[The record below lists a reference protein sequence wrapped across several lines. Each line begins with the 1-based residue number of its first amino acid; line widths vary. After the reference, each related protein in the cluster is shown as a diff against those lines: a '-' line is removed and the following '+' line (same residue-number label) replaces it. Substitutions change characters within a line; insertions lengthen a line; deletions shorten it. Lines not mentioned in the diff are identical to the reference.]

1 MDNWSILWIYYGC
14 QLFLPWCRSAL
25 APGPSCKYSIR
36 LKHWSAINTSC
47 SMRSERRKAS
57 VHSWMET
64 VHSGLGF
71 FWIEVSESVCVYLR
85 QNSLNCW
92 FLFLFNAVLAAA
104 PCFHWHSFEFC
115 WFDLSDLPTSIRTS
129 RSTPFG
135 KSFKSQN
142 QSCVC
147 VCVRTPV
154 PVRWWKLRMFLVV
167 ADGSPKQWV
176 VDILGHIPMHP
187 PLRCH
192 KMVQLRS

>member
-36 LKHWSAINTSC
+36 LKHWPAINTSC

-92 FLFLFNAVLAAA
+92 FLFLFNAV
-104 PCFHWHSFEFC
+104 PCFSSHSFEFC
-115 WFDLSDLPTSIRTS
+115 WFDLFDLFDLNSDFEEHSLW
-129 RSTPFG
+129 
-135 KSFKSQN
+135 N
-142 QSCVC
+142 QLQVSKPVQSVC
-147 VCVRTPV
+147 VCACVRH
-154 PVRWWKLRMFLVV
+154 LLICMC
-167 ADGSPKQWV
+167 
-176 VDILGHIPMHP
+176 IYIY
-187 PLRCH
+187 
-192 KMVQLRS
+192 